1 MSAIT
6 VLAMMDMTVK
16 DQLRKG
22 YGDQHST
29 DRKYLLDH
37 GVRYTQL
44 MVMLQVS
51 FILDDIANVV
61 SIVGLV
67 RMADRVMKT
76 VR

>member
-1 MSAIT
+1 
-6 VLAMMDMTVK
+6 
-16 DQLRKG
+16 
-22 YGDQHST
+22 
-29 DRKYLLDH
+29 
-37 GVRYTQL
+37 

-51 FILDDIANVV
+51 FILDDFILDDIANVV